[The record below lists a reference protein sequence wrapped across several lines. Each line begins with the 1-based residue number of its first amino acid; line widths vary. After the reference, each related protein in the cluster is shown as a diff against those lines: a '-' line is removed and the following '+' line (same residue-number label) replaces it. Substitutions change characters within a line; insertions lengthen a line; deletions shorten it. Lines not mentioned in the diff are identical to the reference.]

1 MPDLSP
7 GAELIKERVIYF
19 TVGLF
24 ATDSGVVIAPSAYDW
39 PKRPDEMRLLCR
51 FLVDDDFPH
60 P

>member
-19 TVGLF
+19 PVGLF
-24 ATDSGVVIAPSAYDW
+24 ATDSGGVIAPSSYDW
-39 PKRPDEMRLLCR
+39 PKRHDAMRLLCR
-51 FLVDDDFPH
+51 FLVDDDCPH